1 MHNKIDTPDS
11 GSSVVSGLQ
20 FLNIEH
26 WGKFAISLA
35 AAVLTLGPG
44 AEQHGRTRGDPITNT
59 NMEVRD
65 SEGPQHQRSSLVD
78 RAVNGTFGRFHNA
91 WIRPPLGP
99 SPC

>member
-1 MHNKIDTPDS
+1 MRHNKIDTYVDTPDS

-44 AEQHGRTRGDPITNT
+44 ASTEREDQGGVTQLQTLIWKSAIAKVPSISAAVWWIELSTGLSGDFTMP
-59 NMEVRD
+59 
-65 SEGPQHQRSSLVD
+65 G
-78 RAVNGTFGRFHNA
+78 
-91 WIRPPLGP
+91 
-99 SPC
+99 